1 MSGAP
6 STGAGR
12 PAVGGAASPA
22 TMDGETRLAAP
33 LGAASSSSMAED
45 GPWAFELGER
55 LAERF
60 LRYTRIASQ
69 SDATITTLP
78 TSPGQWELAR
88 LLEAEL
94 SELGAS
100 DIHLSDTSV
109 LTARIPGT
117 LPGAPAI
124 GFCTHLDTADAGL
137 SPQVHASLV
146 RYEGG
151 DLALP
156 APAEGEQRVITLAE
170 HPELAAYEGQELFVT
185 DGTSVLGADD
195 KAGVAAV
202 MELATELLT
211 GAVQDVPRGDL
222 YLSFVPDEE
231 IGLRGVRTMD
241 LERFP
246 VRWAYTLDCCEIG
259 EIAEETFNAAG
270 AVIRIDGVSAHPM
283 SAFGVLVNPI
293 LLAHE
298 VIAELDPEQT
308 PERTKGRQGY
318 TWVHDIT
325 GDQSHCE
332 MILAIR
338 DHDAA
343 GYAARKAELERIVAA
358 VAEKHPT
365 ARISL
370 EIADVYAN
378 IAQAVSADGTQ
389 AVSTD
394 GAQNVTAGEAEDPH
408 ASWDLARSAMRNCGI
423 EPKPIAMRG
432 GTDGSWLATQG
443 IPTPNLFTGA
453 HNFHSWAEFLPRP
466 SLEASVR
473 VLADILRLA
482 ALPEA
487 GSFALASAPSGN
499 ET

>member
-1 MSGAP
+1 MSG
-6 STGAGR
+6 T
-12 PAVGGAASPA
+12 
-22 TMDGETRLAAP
+22 
-33 LGAASSSSMAED
+33 
-45 GPWAFELGER
+45 PWAFELGER

-60 LRYTRIASQ
+60 LRYTRVASQ
-69 SDATITTLP
+69 SDATVTTLP

-88 LLEAEL
+88 LLQAEL
-94 SELGAS
+94 IELGAS
-100 DIHLSDTSV
+100 DIHLSATAV

-117 LPGAPAI
+117 VPGAPAL

-156 APAEGEQRVITLAE
+156 RSAKGEQRVITLAE
-170 HPELAAYEGQELFVT
+170 HPELAAYAGQELFVT

-195 KAGVAAV
+195 KAGIAAV

-211 GAVQDVPRGDL
+211 GTLKDASRGDL

-231 IGLRGVRTMD
+231 IGLRGVRSME

-270 AVIRIDGVSAHPM
+270 ALIRIDGVSAHPM
-283 SAFGVLVNPI
+283 SAYGVLVNPI

-298 VIAELDPEQT
+298 IIAELDPEQT

-343 GYAARKAELERIVAA
+343 SYAARKAELERIVAA
-358 VAEKHPT
+358 LAERHPT
-365 ARISL
+365 AHVSL
-370 EIADVYAN
+370 EIEDVYAN
-378 IAQAVSADGTQ
+378 IAHTVTGEDSA
-389 AVSTD
+389 A
-394 GAQNVTAGEAEDPH
+394 A
-408 ASWDLARSAMRNCGI
+408 WDLARSAMRNCGI
-423 EPKPIAMRG
+423 EPRPIAMRG

-473 VLADILRLA
+473 VCADILRLA

-487 GSFALASAPSGN
+487 GIPPALASAPSEN